1 MKLSILDQVPIS
13 NGKSAKEAIEATIE
27 LAQLAEKLGYERY
40 WVAEHHDF
48 KGLASPAPDII
59 LGIIGSKT
67 KRIRIGSGAVLL
79 PNYQPFNIVERYN
92 MLATLYPGRVD
103 LGLGRSP
110 GGSAETSIALAGDFL
125 EKVRKHPEKV
135 DELLNFLNRSF
146 PIDTIFSKVSAE
158 PVPKEKPIPWL
169 LGTSVKSAVLALEK
183 GLPYVFGHFMS
194 DSDGPSIIKGY
205 FDNFQGVKP
214 QAMVTVSVI
223 CAETTEEAEELALSN
238 QVWKLQQSKGGG
250 NGLVPSIEDTNEY
263 EYTSEDLDSLRE
275 SNHRNIIGNPA
286 EVRTALKRLAELYQT
301 DEFMI
306 VTITHDYEAR
316 KKSYELIAKEF
327 ELSL

>member
-13 NGKSAKEAIEATIE
+13 NGKTAKEALVATIE
-27 LAQLAEKLGYERY
+27 LAVLADKLGFERY
-40 WVAEHHDF
+40 WIAEHHDF

-79 PNYQPFNIVERYN
+79 PNYQPFNIAERYN
-92 MLATLYPGRVD
+92 LLATLYPGRVD
-103 LGLGRSP
+103 LGLGRAP
-110 GGSAETSIALAGDFL
+110 GGSAEASLALAGNFL
-125 EKVRKHPEKV
+125 EEVRKHPEKV
-135 DELLNFLNRSF
+135 DELLHFLHRDF
-146 PIDTIFSKVSAE
+146 PLENIFSKVSPE
-158 PVPKEKPIPWL
+158 PIPKEKPIPWL

-183 GLPYVFGHFMS
+183 GLPYAFGHFMS
-194 DSDGPSIIKGY
+194 EADGPATIKGY

-238 QVWKLQQSKGGG
+238 QIWKLQQSKGEG
-250 NGLVPSIEDTNEY
+250 NGLVPSIEETNEY

-275 SNHRNIIGNPA
+275 SNQRNIIGNPV
-286 EVRTALKRLAELYQT
+286 EVRAALEELQQLYQT

-306 VTITHDYEAR
+306 VTITHDYAAR

-327 ELSL
+327 GL